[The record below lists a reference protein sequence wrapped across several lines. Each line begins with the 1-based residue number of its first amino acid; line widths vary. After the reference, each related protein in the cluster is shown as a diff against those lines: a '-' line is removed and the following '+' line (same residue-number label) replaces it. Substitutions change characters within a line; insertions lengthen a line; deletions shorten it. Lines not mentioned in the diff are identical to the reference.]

1 MHQKKTTRVDLS
13 STKPVGDPDDKQDS
27 TPSSSLHPPLLPL
40 PGTTATQLFHE
51 TMRHRNDLMRREAG
65 YKREIQ
71 GLRET
76 VKGLEGR
83 VEELK
88 ADMRGVMAGRERGQS
103 IEGGKGHQGGDED

>member
-1 MHQKKTTRVDLS
+1 MHHKKTTRLDV
-13 STKPVGDPDDKQDS
+13 STAKPGGDPDDKQES
-27 TPSSSLHPPLLPL
+27 PLHPPLLPL

-88 ADMRGVMAGRERGQS
+88 ADMREVMAGRERGQS
-103 IEGGKGHQGGDED
+103 IDGGKGHQGGDED

>member
-1 MHQKKTTRVDLS
+1 
-13 STKPVGDPDDKQDS
+13 
-27 TPSSSLHPPLLPL
+27 
-40 PGTTATQLFHE
+40 
-51 TMRHRNDLMRREAG
+51 MRHRNDLMRREAG

-88 ADMRGVMAGRERGQS
+88 ADMRGVMAGRERGQCN
-103 IEGGKGHQGGDED
+103 EGGKGHHGGDEE

>member
-1 MHQKKTTRVDLS
+1 MQQKKTTKLDLS
-13 STKPVGDPDDKQDS
+13 STKPSAPGDTDNQES
-27 TPSSSLHPPLLPL
+27 TASSQFHPPLLPL

-76 VKGLEGR
+76 VKGLEGKI
-83 VEELK
+83 EELK
-88 ADMRGVMAGRERGQS
+88 GNLRGVIGARDRGES
-103 IEGGKGHQGGDED
+103 NDGSNGHGGDED